1 MSVKDQNPDFADP
14 VAPAEPP
21 VETSLV
27 DTVYQRILLGIIRG
41 EYLGGQELKSTV
53 LAKEL
58 GVSRTPVVQA
68 LQRLAAD
75 GIITLEMNK
84 RAVVRPGS
92 ENWLVE
98 IHQLRELLE
107 PHAASLAASRIP
119 DATFA
124 QLDEL
129 AAQAADVRRPGWAET
144 VQQFDF
150 ALHLAIA
157 DNTENL
163 ALREAIRKCWSFK
176 RLSYAAGPER
186 QETLAKAYQEHLAIL
201 AALKARDAQTAAAA
215 MLFHLR
221 SAATLQPERRIV

>member
-1 MSVKDQNPDFADP
+1 MSVNDKKTRNLQVVDSNGS
-14 VAPAEPP
+14 PAE
-21 VETSLV
+21 VSLV

-41 EYLGGQELKSTV
+41 EYVGGQELKSTL

-68 LQRLAAD
+68 LQRLASD
-75 GIITLEMNK
+75 GIVTLEMNK
-84 RAVVRPGS
+84 RAVVRAGA

-107 PHAASLAASRIP
+107 PHAASLAAARIP
-119 DATFA
+119 DETFRT
-124 QLDEL
+124 LDEL
-129 AAQAADVRRPGWAET
+129 VARAADRHAPDWTEAVE
-144 VQQFDF
+144 QFDF

-186 QETLAKAYQEHLAIL
+186 PETLAKAYQEHLAIL
-201 AALKARDAQTAAAA
+201 TALKARDAQTAAAA

-221 SAATLQPERRIV
+221 SAATMRPERGIV